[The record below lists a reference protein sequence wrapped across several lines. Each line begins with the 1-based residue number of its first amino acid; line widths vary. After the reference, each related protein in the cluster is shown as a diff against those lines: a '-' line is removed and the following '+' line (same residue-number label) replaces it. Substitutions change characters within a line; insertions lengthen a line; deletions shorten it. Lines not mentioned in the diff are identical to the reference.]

1 MGKLYNF
8 YKRNIYGVMGTL
20 VFHILLF
27 SVFLLAEVDM
37 KGTIEEEALLIEFP
51 DLTNEPEIVEEDSD
65 QPERQ
70 ALPIEASSPRSETQS
85 SRTNIASNR
94 LARSDEFFDEEY
106 LREVEA
112 ARQLVSDVNQQL
124 SKETVNLDDIKMPV
138 QTTEGMNPDSI
149 HNIIYT
155 GESNIVYY
163 LENRYHL
170 ELPVP
175 VYLAQGGGTVVV
187 DIAVNRQGQVV
198 QADPRNNPAIRD
210 EQIYVYAKTAARR
223 TLFNTDPNAPDPQK
237 GSIHYTFI
245 PQ

>member
-1 MGKLYNF
+1 MGKLYGF

-27 SVFLLAEVDM
+27 SVFLLADVDM
-37 KGTIEEEALLIEFP
+37 KGRIEEEALLIEFP
-51 DLTNEPEIVEEDSD
+51 DLPNEPENVEEDID
-65 QPERQ
+65 QPGEE
-70 ALPIEASSPRSETQS
+70 ALPNEASSPLNETQS
-85 SRTNIASNR
+85 NRTNIASNR
-94 LARSDEFFDEEY
+94 LAQSDEFFDEEY

-124 SKETVNLDDIKMPV
+124 SKETVDLGDIKMPV

-149 HNIIYT
+149 RNVIYS

-170 ELPVP
+170 RLPVP

-198 QADPRNNPAIRD
+198 QAEPRNNPAIRD
-210 EQIYVYAKTAARR
+210 EQIFIYAKTAARR
-223 TLFNTDPNAPDPQK
+223 TLFNADPAAPEPQK
-237 GSIHYTFI
+237 GSIHYTFV